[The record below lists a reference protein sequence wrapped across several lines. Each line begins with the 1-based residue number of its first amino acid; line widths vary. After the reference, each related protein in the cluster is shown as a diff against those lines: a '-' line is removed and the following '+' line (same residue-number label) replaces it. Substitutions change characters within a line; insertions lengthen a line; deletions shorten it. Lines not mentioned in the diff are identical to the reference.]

1 MENSIGWWLAK
12 WAFLTPA
19 REAYVGDDGERL
31 TFAELN
37 ARCNRVANAFAAAGV
52 GERVGLLLMNSTE
65 FLEFEMNLR
74 GAMLRGS
81 ARGASEVLSELDGEL
96 AVPSCEGVRGSRMRR
111 RAHTLS
117 LLPSGVEAGLL
128 DVPMR
133 EGRGASAGS
142 CAGARPAPTSGVRRF
157 CARLS
162 RQEARACLLGEGLES
177 PRFGHTLELA
187 ERKRKESR

>member
-65 FLEFEMNLR
+65 FLEFEMDLR

-111 RAHTLS
+111 RARTLS
-117 LLPSGVEAGLL
+117 LLGRLELKRGYWTCPCAKGGARLL
-128 DVPMR
+128 DRALEQGRRQHRVYAVLCAAFPAGG
-133 EGRGASAGS
+133 EG
-142 CAGARPAPTSGVRRF
+142 
-157 CARLS
+157 
-162 RQEARACLLGEGLES
+162 CLLGKGLES